1 MRHFLD
7 FEKPIAALEGKVEEL
22 RHMSSDGSINIA
34 DEIGKLQTRIEREL
48 KTTYEKLGPWEKVQ
62 VARHPDRPR
71 VSTIINQLFEDFTPL
86 AGDRNYA
93 EDYAVIGGMARFRG
107 QAVMVMGTEKG
118 STTEERIKRNFGM
131 ARPEGYRKASRLMDL
146 AGRFGLPVLSFV
158 DTAGAYPGRGAEERG
173 QAEAI
178 ASAIRSCLRL
188 PTPMVASIIG
198 EGGSGGA
205 IALATGNRVVMFE
218 HAIYSVISPEGC
230 ASILWRSGDHAK
242 DAAEALRITSAH
254 MKELG
259 VIDAIVAEPLGGAH
273 RDQATA
279 IASLGDTCSPS
290 CSRCSRWMPLPLSRT
305 GRRNIWRWVTARP
318 DPAVCGQNLLQE
330 NSGWVPSDG
339 IALRAPAT
347 ACGSRAAWMT
357 ASFAPAAALPS
368 SVAAS
373 AMISPHGET
382 ISAWP

>member
-188 PTPMVASIIG
+188 PAPMVASIIG

-279 IASLGDTCSPS
+279 IASLGDTCF
-290 CSRCSRWMPLPLSRT
+290 T
-305 GRRNIWRWVTARP
+305 
-318 DPAVCGQNLLQE
+318 QLQQMQ
-330 NSGWVPSDG
+330 SMD
-339 IALRAPAT
+339 
-347 ACGSRAAWMT
+347 
-357 ASFAPAAALPS
+357 AAAL
-368 SVAAS
+368 VEDRAQKYLAMGDGAA
-373 AMISPHGET
+373 
-382 ISAWP
+382 